1 MSSDIYQMKSIFVSL
16 NTIEVFNLFISS
28 NQNGPQTLINYDF
41 KLMWL
46 TKSEIGV
53 IINLLY

>member
-1 MSSDIYQMKSIFVSL
+1 MSSDIYQTKSIFVSL
-16 NTIEVFNLFISS
+16 NTFEAFNLFISS
-28 NQNGPQTLINYDF
+28 NQNGPQTLINYDS